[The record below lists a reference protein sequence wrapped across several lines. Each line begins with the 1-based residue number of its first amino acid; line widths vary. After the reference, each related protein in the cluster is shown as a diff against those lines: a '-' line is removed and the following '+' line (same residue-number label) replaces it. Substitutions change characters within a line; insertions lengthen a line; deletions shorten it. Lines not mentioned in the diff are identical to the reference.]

1 MLWVYLT
8 IFAVLNIYCL
18 IYFHQ
23 MNNELRKEIAVTK
36 EWCKNIIE
44 EIVEKERKI
53 DESLLKVIDNI
64 NDNRYTPDIADILS
78 EDNMREFQRRAY
90 FNMKKE
96 QKDITSQIMDIKNEH
111 SDLVLNLEDQIE
123 NFPGE

>member
-8 IFAVLNIYCL
+8 IFVILNIYCL

-36 EWCKNIIE
+36 EWCRNIIE

-64 NDNRYTPDIADILS
+64 NDNRYTPDIVDILS
-78 EDNMREFQRRAY
+78 EDNMSEFQRRAY
-90 FNMKKE
+90 SNIKKE

>member
-8 IFAVLNIYCL
+8 IFVILNIYCL

-64 NDNRYTPDIADILS
+64 NDNRYTPDIVDIVS
-78 EDNMREFQRRAY
+78 EDNMSEFQRRAY
-90 FNMKKE
+90 SNIKKE

>member
-64 NDNRYTPDIADILS
+64 NDNRYTPDIVDILS

-90 FNMKKE
+90 SNMKKE
-96 QKDITSQIMDIKNEH
+96 QKDIASQIMDIKNEH

>member
-8 IFAVLNIYCL
+8 IFAVLDIYCL

-44 EIVEKERKI
+44 DIMEKERKI

-64 NDNRYTPDIADILS
+64 NDNKYTPDIADILS
-78 EDNMREFQRRAY
+78 EDNMSEFQRRAY
-90 FNMKKE
+90 SNMKKE